1 MLLEAKIEDLNEQVK
16 VKESEL
22 EELLRQYKKMRE
34 EMVVLSEQDANKKE
48 MSLKFPGATA
58 DLIASK
64 NMFDVLIKSKV
75 L

>member
-1 MLLEAKIEDLNEQVK
+1 LNEQVK

>member
-1 MLLEAKIEDLNEQVK
+1 MNEQVK